1 MRKVFVKAVLIFV
14 SIVLSLILKTLPVF
28 SAEFTMKC
36 GTPGSPTDSISTMAK
51 WVVKEVSKR
60 TGGRIEG
67 RVFPASQLGNNIQM
81 IEQL

>member
-1 MRKVFVKAVLIFV
+1 
-14 SIVLSLILKTLPVF
+14 
-28 SAEFTMKC
+28 MKC

-67 RVFPASQLGNNIQM
+67 KVFPASQLGNNIQM
-81 IEQL
+81 IEQLQLGTLECTAGPWPF